1 MVKNNDD
8 TALMA
13 AVAIGDGAAFAI
25 LVQRHSPAVY
35 RVGCRMLVNHHDAE
49 EVVQECFS
57 RLWQQAPRFTERGA
71 GVVGWLYRTAMNLC
85 FDRRRRLRLVTSDA
99 DLPEAVD
106 DGPLPDESFEA
117 REAHL
122 AVARA
127 LADLPERYRAALVL
141 CYYEGLTNAVAA
153 GVLDLNTKAMES
165 LLLRARRQM
174 RNLLEQQ
181 PLAARDLLASSRP
194 CAA

>member
-1 MVKNNDD
+1 MKTNDD

-13 AVAIGDGAAFAI
+13 AVATGDSAAFAV
-25 LVQRHSPAVY
+25 LVQRHSAAVY
-35 RVGCRMLVNHHDAE
+35 RIGCRMLGNHHDAE

-57 RLWQQAPRFTERGA
+57 RLWQQAPRFVERGA

-85 FDRRRRLRLVTSDA
+85 FDRKRRLRLVTSDV
-99 DLPEAVD
+99 DMPDPVD
-106 DGPLPDESFEA
+106 DAPLPDENFAA
-117 REAHL
+117 REAHRE
-122 AVARA
+122 VAQA

-141 CYYEGLTNAVAA
+141 CYYEELTNALAA
-153 GVLDLNTKAMES
+153 QVLDLNVKALES

-174 RNLLEQQ
+174 RALLE
-181 PLAARDLLASSRP
+181 ARQLVPADLLASCHP

>member
-1 MVKNNDD
+1 VRKNDD
-8 TALMA
+8 TALMTA
-13 AVAIGDGAAFAI
+13 IAIGDSAAFAI

-35 RVGCRMLVNHHDAE
+35 RIGCRMLTNHHDAE

-57 RLWQQAPRFTERGA
+57 RLWQQAPHFTARGA

-85 FDRRRRLRLVTSDA
+85 FDRRRRLRLVTSDGEM
-99 DLPEAVD
+99 PEPID
-106 DGPLPDESFEA
+106 DGPLPDETFEA
-117 REAHL
+117 HEAHR

-141 CYYEGLTNAVAA
+141 CYYEGLTNALAA
-153 GVLDLNTKAMES
+153 QVLDLNIKAMES

-174 RNLLEQQ
+174 RTLLEDRQYE
-181 PLAARDLLASSRP
+181 ARELLASCHP